1 MVQLT
6 CPSALIFSSKS
17 FLRHILLLL
26 QSNNYS
32 MFIFGIV
39 FSFTNLI
46 LDSSFY
52 CLLVI
57 SKGQNM
63 FTGQLMY
70 VGIFYLLLVIR
81 NLHHLMYPSLLLMS
95 SSTTAALHRWRFK
108 FLSLI
113 NTNSP
118 SLISHFALRLMFL
131 LLSLSSVKYSFW
143 NLFQK
148 CFNKFLMCW
157 ARFFMFSTV
166 GWSFLFPCIWV
177 KRRLPN
183 TRWNGVIILSTF
195 LS

>member
-6 CPSALIFSSKS
+6 WPSPLIFSSQS
-17 FLRHILLLL
+17 FLRHVLLLL

-32 MFIFGIV
+32 IFIFGIV

-57 SKGQNM
+57 SKWQNL

-108 FLSLI
+108 FSSLI

-118 SLISHFALRLMFL
+118 TSILHFALRLMFL
-131 LLSLSSVKYSFW
+131 CLSLSLVKYSF
-143 NLFQK
+143 
-148 CFNKFLMCW
+148 
-157 ARFFMFSTV
+157 
-166 GWSFLFPCIWV
+166 
-177 KRRLPN
+177 
-183 TRWNGVIILSTF
+183 
-195 LS
+195 